1 MDAILD
7 ALGVP
12 PATTRPEAR
21 SGARGMAST
30 RSSRN
35 SIPFTEASNELLL
48 SIAGNEAVIK
58 KERSIRNISGMSS
71 RTDTYAILDGRDF
84 EEILDELEL
93 NETEKDIARQALLQ
107 IYENENNSTFATRQK
122 AIDEIKNLL
131 SDNPTTPIDEKT
143 KKAIESIS
151 IKMSSNG
158 IPVIFAQP
166 HPTISSIL
174 PNRDWS
180 EIEAPSAEYLKSIL
194 PKLKYKI
201 KSPKNTSY
209 KNQFRIGRNA
219 PISIETNELHRKFDD
234 QFRDIIKKIQGHDSE
249 DNYKEYK
256 SLDGSWVQQY
266 VSLVMNPA
274 RGSAIPDVEHDILG
288 HFGTGRGFDR
298 HGEWANALAIT
309 SFILDS
315 NLFDLTEEERDA
327 MAFWWLGQYGI
338 PQIFKQLNQESGSE
352 EGFDVGELLAKI
364 SHGEFDHA
372 FDGSTRELIALLDAE
387 NTSREGVRSASTRSV
402 KLTEASPELLLRAEK
417 EASKDRSEFVLK
429 STLENLSSRPDKNE
443 IISGMSSRNR
453 LTDEQEQQML
463 EMLTDGMGNSEIMK
477 KLGVTMGVVRQ
488 FRIKNNIPPTGN
500 NRLTDEQIQ
509 QIFEMLA
516 YGMSDIQIAEKLG
529 VTRGAIRNH
538 RINNNIPSNLKA
550 GQAATGKWGKAGI
563 PASVVARN
571 KKIIALHKLGKLDTE
586 IARELGIGKTTVR
599 EIRVEAGLT
608 RNTYRK
614 WNTPGELGQGRSK
627 NK

>member
-1 MDAILD
+1 M
-7 ALGVP
+7 
-12 PATTRPEAR
+12 
-21 SGARGMAST
+21 
-30 RSSRN
+30 
-35 SIPFTEASNELLL
+35 
-48 SIAGNEAVIK
+48 
-58 KERSIRNISGMSS
+58 
-71 RTDTYAILDGRDF
+71 
-84 EEILDELEL
+84 
-93 NETEKDIARQALLQ
+93 
-107 IYENENNSTFATRQK
+107 
-122 AIDEIKNLL
+122 
-131 SDNPTTPIDEKT
+131 
-143 KKAIESIS
+143 
-151 IKMSSNG
+151 
-158 IPVIFAQP
+158 
-166 HPTISSIL
+166 
-174 PNRDWS
+174 
-180 EIEAPSAEYLKSIL
+180 
-194 PKLKYKI
+194 
-201 KSPKNTSY
+201 
-209 KNQFRIGRNA
+209 
-219 PISIETNELHRKFDD
+219 
-234 QFRDIIKKIQGHDSE
+234 
-249 DNYKEYK
+249 
-256 SLDGSWVQQY
+256 
-266 VSLVMNPA
+266 
-274 RGSAIPDVEHDILG
+274 
-288 HFGTGRGFDR
+288 
-298 HGEWANALAIT
+298 AIT

-315 NLFDLTEEERDA
+315 DLLDLTEEERDA
-327 MAFWWLGQYGI
+327 MAFWWLGEYGF
-338 PQIFKQLNQESGSE
+338 PHIFKQLYLQESE
-352 EGFDVGELLAKI
+352 EGDGVGELLAKI
-364 SHGEFDHA
+364 RFGEFDYA

-387 NTSREGVRSASTRSV
+387 NTNREGVRSASTRSI

-429 STLENLSSRPDKNE
+429 STLGNLSSRPDKNE

-453 LTDEQEQQML
+453 LTDEQRQQML

-500 NRLTDEQIQ
+500 NRLTNEQIQ

-529 VTRGAIRNH
+529 VTRSAIRNH